1 MLSYCKNRNT
11 NSHSP
16 QQNLLISSMKRLA
29 SLILPLI
36 LLVDIAS
43 AQKVV
48 ILKNTIKFQ
57 LKNLGIN
64 TGGSISGLQAS
75 MIFNPDNLA
84 ASSIE
89 AVLDANTVN
98 TDNDLRDSHLRGE
111 EYFDVAK
118 YPAITMKS
126 VSLKHKSGDKYTGQF
141 NLTIKDKTK
150 TYEVPFTY
158 TTDPSNTATFK
169 GGLKIN
175 RLDFG
180 IGGKSL
186 VMGNEVS
193 VSIEV
198 QVAK

>member
-1 MLSYCKNRNT
+1 
-11 NSHSP
+11 
-16 QQNLLISSMKRLA
+16 MKRLA
-29 SLILPLI
+29 ILILPL
-36 LLVDIAS
+36 LLLTSIAS

-48 ILKNTIKFQ
+48 VLKNTIKFQ
-57 LKNLGIN
+57 LKNLGVN
-64 TGGSISGLQAS
+64 TGGTISGLQAN
-75 MIFNPDNLA
+75 MVFNPEHLETSA
-84 ASSIE
+84 IE
-89 AVLDANTVN
+89 ATLDVNTIN

-126 VSLKHKSGDKYTGQF
+126 VSFKHKGGDKYTGQF
-141 NLTIKDKTK
+141 NLTIKDKIK
-150 TYEVPFTY
+150 AFEVPFTY

-169 GGLKIN
+169 GGLKLN

-193 VSIEV
+193 VAIEV